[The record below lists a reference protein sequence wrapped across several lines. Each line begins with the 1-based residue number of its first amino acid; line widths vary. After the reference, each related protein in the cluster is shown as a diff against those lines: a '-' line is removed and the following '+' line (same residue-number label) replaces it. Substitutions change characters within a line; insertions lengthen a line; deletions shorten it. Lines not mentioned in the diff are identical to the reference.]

1 MDCSL
6 PQGLMEI
13 INNIFFLWIKNG
25 KDIMSDTKEG
35 EGDTNEPPTNTPAD
49 ALLHL
54 YIVNIKTGFLKLH
67 LFFYKSMWGRN
78 KTNWYMW
85 HVEVYLF
92 GWPF

>member
-13 INNIFFLWIKNG
+13 INN
-25 KDIMSDTKEG
+25 MSDTKEG

-67 LFFYKSMWGRN
+67 LFFYKSM
-78 KTNWYMW
+78 
-85 HVEVYLF
+85 
-92 GWPF
+92 